1 LDGKGLIDAKDFAKK
16 VEIAAQASKDC
27 SDGEFVI
34 CARTD
39 AAGVTGIDDCIA
51 RSKLYIDAG
60 ADMIFPEGLKSKEEF
75 IKVADALK
83 GYGPKGGPFLLANM
97 TEFGKTPYI
106 TLEEFDKMGY
116 NCVIY
121 PVSTLRIAMKA
132 IDGFLKDL
140 KAYGTQEPQVKKY

>member
-1 LDGKGLIDAKDFAKK
+1 LDNKSLVPASDFVKK
-16 VEIAAQASKDC
+16 VEIAVQASKAC
-27 SDGEFVI
+27 SNGEFLI

-39 AAGVTGIDDCIA
+39 ARGVEGIEATISRA
-51 RSKLYIDAG
+51 KSYVDAG
-60 ADMIFPEGLKSKEEF
+60 ADMVFPEGLQNADEF

-106 TLEEFDKMGY
+106 SLEDFKKYGY
-116 NCVIY
+116 HCVIY

-132 IDGFLKDL
+132 IDIFLKEL
-140 KAYGTQEPQVKKY
+140 KSHGSQERTIES